1 MSSCGPISSEQIT
14 ILSTLIGVLLSED
27 LNVDEQNIL
36 GNILINIGQALVTIA
51 SLEAIQQFQQNG
63 KQQNQLIC
71 KQLDQLNSQI
81 NLLKQQIKN

>member
-51 SLEAIQQFQQNG
+51 SLEAVQQSQQNG
-63 KQQNQLIC
+63 QQQNQLIY
-71 KQLDQLNSQI
+71 KQLDHLNAQI
-81 NLLKQQIKN
+81 NLLKQQIKH

>member
-71 KQLDQLNSQI
+71 TQLDQLNSQI